1 MLLRN
6 INEILLFENIHP
18 QEAIIKLKAQ
28 KKVFKKMDKD
38 SVMYIESLLNKKDL
52 SIQNSTSLLNAVGF
66 SNNIAKEL
74 VNAIIRMQKARLDE
88 EEEVVTNV
96 QNQ

>member
-1 MLLRN
+1 
-6 INEILLFENIHP
+6 
-18 QEAIIKLKAQ
+18 
-28 KKVFKKMDKD
+28 MDKD